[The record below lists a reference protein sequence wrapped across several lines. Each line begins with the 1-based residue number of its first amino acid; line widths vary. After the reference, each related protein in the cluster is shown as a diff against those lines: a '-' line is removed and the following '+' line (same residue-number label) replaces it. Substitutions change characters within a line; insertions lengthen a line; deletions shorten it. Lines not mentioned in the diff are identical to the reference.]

1 MSRTLRAA
9 PTRGAALPTYS
20 TRIVRSHA
28 LYARAQRQRSL
39 YLMLTQPP
47 TRTWAALQAR
57 SRRFSE
63 GEFFHGREVATTAV
77 RLLAITGKP
86 RARGKKPEP
95 AQTEN
100 KKKPKSKKGV

>member
-1 MSRTLRAA
+1 MPAER
-9 PTRGAALPTYS
+9 
-20 TRIVRSHA
+20 V
-28 LYARAQRQRSL
+28 QQV
-39 YLMLTQPP
+39 
-47 TRTWAALQAR
+47 
-57 SRRFSE
+57 RFSE
-63 GEFFHGREVATTAV
+63 GEFFHGREVATAAV

>member
-47 TRTWAALQAR
+47 TRTWAA
-57 SRRFSE
+57 E

-86 RARGKKPEP
+86 EP

-100 KKKPKSKKGV
+100 KKKPKSKRGFEPGLWL